1 MASSDYFLTKRPSV
15 PDGVETLSSPTSPS
29 ATHSAL
35 RPNTLSS
42 KVTSVLA
49 ASYADLEIR
58 DALRLLD
65 GRGLVNTAETRRQL
79 RLDVQKDVIESNG
92 VIIREFGHVAEV
104 CIQELQD
111 YISIH

>member
-1 MASSDYFLTKRPSV
+1 MASNDYFLAKRPSI
-15 PDGVETLSSPTSPS
+15 PDGFEALISPTSPS
-29 ATHSAL
+29 TTNNAL
-35 RPNTLSS
+35 RSNTLSS

-65 GRGLVNTAETRRQL
+65 SRGLVNTPETRRQI

-92 VIIREFGHVAEV
+92 AIVREFGHVAEV
-104 CIQELQD
+104 RVKGM
-111 YISIH
+111 